1 MNYYI
6 ITLRDNLDN
15 ILSSESISPTIYYSR
30 RGYGYHSIGTTRL
43 SISDYELTL
52 YTEPMD
58 TEEDV
63 IYIELSGSDDQLKGI
78 RRNGTGHAY
87 LTDKTIWLY
96 PWNCRVL
103 FKTIQDAKDSFFIC
117 RSSLSNKM
125 WNCYR
130 FGLIGKTATPN
141 DNGFFVAESMV
152 MDVTSRIAKDQKRN
166 REKGFLFSY
175 YLGLMKSVSPE
186 LAKMLQAEKKMYGL
200 ATVLAG
206 MIKPSTDM
214 VRMLN
219 TYRAIYNANDP
230 NRLKLKR
237 LWQDYVLNSFS
248 SEKDQKVFESFLS
261 RYGIQYSI
269 MDAFAKEQG
278 VPLGPRIEPTYATGR
293 DWVQFKTMLEKY
305 TKTLIQQ
312 YIEGNDLSASAD
324 VRVDDGYIHVG
335 TGNDDVYE
343 QLINYILSNHN
354 FLSPDNIRSKKLDA
368 ATEATKYVMDYYEFT
383 GRQWEGSK
391 EQAYLNCLRQNI
403 AQSTPFNPNDTEN
416 KSLRALA
423 IYILKGDNIDDMMN
437 YIQITG
443 VDDYSMAF
451 GLWGINVG
459 YSDIPKTFITQ
470 IDLPSEKMLK
480 CYINMYETLSGER
493 TDIQLDPNSY
503 EQIFKAAEAK
513 TRKEEK
519 REPCTPATKDVVAL
533 ISESSLKLTLAQ
545 LQEVIEIVNRDK
557 GRIDENSFKQ
567 IGKIKGVGPKKLE
580 IIRSLLTPMI
590 QSQSLFNH
598 QETEEKNDEIAW
610 TVVEDILPTDEKVR
624 TQVKRDFM
632 WFVNKNY
639 HQMGKAEFIVKLCD
653 YLSRNK
659 NATGNR
665 AWLRGLYKDVEVPA
679 IELKLRETYL

>member
-15 ILSSESISPTIYYSR
+15 ILSSESISPSVYYSR
-30 RGYGYHSIGTTRL
+30 RGFGYHSIGVTRMNM
-43 SISDYELTL
+43 SDYELTL
-52 YTEPMD
+52 YTEPMETD
-58 TEEDV
+58 EDV
-63 IYIELSGSDDQLKGI
+63 VYIELSGMDEQMKGL
-78 RRNGTGHAY
+78 RQNGIESAY

-130 FGLIGKTATPN
+130 FGLIGKTTTPN
-141 DNGFFVAESMV
+141 ENGIFAADSLAI
-152 MDVTSRIAKDQKRN
+152 DVTSRIVKDQKRN
-166 REKGFLFSY
+166 KAKGFLFSY
-175 YLGLMKSVSPE
+175 YLGQMKSVSPE
-186 LAKMLQAEKKMYGL
+186 LAKMIQAEKKMYGL

-206 MIKPSTDM
+206 MQKPSTDM
-214 VRMLN
+214 VKMLN
-219 TYRAIYNANDP
+219 SYRAIFNANDP

-261 RYGIQYSI
+261 RYGVQYSA
-269 MDAFAKEQG
+269 MDAFAREQG
-278 VPLGPRIEPTYATGR
+278 VTLSPRIDPSYASGR

-305 TKTLIQQ
+305 TQTLIQQ
-312 YIEGNDLSASAD
+312 YIEGDKLSVSAD
-324 VRVDDGYIHVG
+324 VRNDDGYIHIG
-335 TGNDDVYE
+335 TDNDDVYE
-343 QLINYILSNHN
+343 QLINYILSNHD
-354 FLSPDNIRSKKLDA
+354 FLSTDNIRSKKLDA

-383 GRQWEGSK
+383 GRKWEGSK
-391 EQAYLNCLRQNI
+391 EQTYLNCLRQNI
-403 AQSTPFNPNDTEN
+403 AQSTPFNPNDIES

-423 IYILKGDNIDDMMN
+423 IYILKGDNIDDMIN

-459 YSDIPKTFITQ
+459 YSDIPKTFITRT
-470 IDLPSEKMLK
+470 DLPSEKMLK

-503 EQIFKAAEAK
+503 EHIFKTAEVK
-513 TRKEEK
+513 GRQDVKK
-519 REPCTPATKDVVAL
+519 DSCTPAKKDAVAL
-533 ISESSLKLTLAQ
+533 LTESSLKLTQ
-545 LQEVIEIVNRDK
+545 TQMQELLGIVNRDK
-557 GRIDENSFKQ
+557 RRLDENSFKQ
-567 IGKIKGVGPKKLE
+567 IGKIKGIGKKKLE
-580 IIRSLLTPMI
+580 IIRLLLTPMI
-590 QSQSLFNH
+590 QTQLLFTH
-598 QETEEKNDEIAW
+598 QEAEEKVDKMAW
-610 TVVEDILPTDEKVR
+610 TVVEDILPADEKVR

-632 WFVNKNY
+632 WFVDKNY
-639 HQMGKAEFIVKLCD
+639 HQMDKAKFIAKLCD
-653 YLSRNK
+653 FLNRNK

-665 AWLRGLYKDVEVPA
+665 SWLRSLYKDVEVPA
-679 IELKLRETYL
+679 IESKLRETYL

>member
-1 MNYYI
+1 M
-6 ITLRDNLDN
+6 
-15 ILSSESISPTIYYSR
+15 
-30 RGYGYHSIGTTRL
+30 
-43 SISDYELTL
+43 
-52 YTEPMD
+52 
-58 TEEDV
+58 V
-63 IYIELSGSDDQLKGI
+63 
-78 RRNGTGHAY
+78 
-87 LTDKTIWLY
+87 KT
-96 PWNCRVL
+96 
-103 FKTIQDAKDSFFIC
+103 
-117 RSSLSNKM
+117 
-125 WNCYR
+125 
-130 FGLIGKTATPN
+130 
-141 DNGFFVAESMV
+141 
-152 MDVTSRIAKDQKRN
+152 
-166 REKGFLFSY
+166 
-175 YLGLMKSVSPE
+175 
-186 LAKMLQAEKKMYGL
+186 
-200 ATVLAG
+200 
-206 MIKPSTDM
+206 
-214 VRMLN
+214 LN

-237 LWQDYVLNSFS
+237 LWKDYVLNSFS

-261 RYGIQYSI
+261 RYGVQYSV
-269 MDAFAKEQG
+269 MDAFAREQG
-278 VPLGPRIEPTYATGR
+278 VPLGPRIEPSYATGR

-305 TKTLIQQ
+305 TQTHIQQ
-312 YIEGNDLSASAD
+312 YIEGKELSVNTD
-324 VRVDDGYIHVG
+324 VRIDDGYIHVG

-354 FLSPDNIRSKKLDA
+354 FLSTDNIRSKKLDA
-368 ATEATKYVMDYYEFT
+368 ATEATKYVMNYYEFI

-403 AQSTPFNPNDTEN
+403 AQSTPFNPNNTEN

-459 YSDIPKTFITQ
+459 YSDIPKTFITRT
-470 IDLPSEKMLK
+470 DLPSEKMLK

-493 TDIQLDPNSY
+493 TEIQLDPNSY

-513 TRKEEK
+513 KKKEDK
-519 REPCTPATKDVVAL
+519 REPCTPATKDVIAL
-533 ISESSLKLTLAQ
+533 LTESSLKLTLAQ
-545 LQEVIEIVNRDK
+545 LQEVIGIVNRDK
-557 GRIDENSFKQ
+557 GRLDENSFKQ

-580 IIRSLLTPMI
+580 KIRSLLTPMI
-590 QSQSLFNH
+590 QSLSLFNH

-679 IELKLRETYL
+679 IESKLRETYL